1 MPSDRPRD
9 HDHETVSLEDRLW
22 LAWNAIL
29 LTQRVRPVHGRT
41 YVLSGEA
48 TVTGELQ
55 SWGVTT
61 LSDLPR
67 PTYTKRTKHSEAFR
81 EAGNQWRNADENWL
95 ERWRK
100 TTAVLSCA
108 KEDAPLPLLLHVAL
122 EAFVNAMLQKRIDFR
137 VPTFVR
143 AAEGVLAVPRHGGQC
158 EFARRA
164 IRIARSLADHY
175 YVGGQDIQARF
186 EQLYKHRNECVHGK
200 LPFPNAYEE
209 GTQNVGQDAA
219 VRVEYLAEA
228 LAREAI
234 LAALRD
240 PAKLIEFESR
250 DRLEDAWAKGRFP

>member
-1 MPSDRPRD
+1 VAKNHRRSVVCEGGCSTAFAPACRPGG
-9 HDHETVSLEDRLW
+9 
-22 LAWNAIL
+22 
-29 LTQRVRPVHGRT
+29 VR
-41 YVLSGEA
+41 E
-48 TVTGELQ
+48 
-55 SWGVTT
+55 
-61 LSDLPR
+61 
-67 PTYTKRTKHSEAFR
+67 
-81 EAGNQWRNADENWL
+81 RN
-95 ERWRK
+95 
-100 TTAVLSCA
+100 
-108 KEDAPLPLLLHVAL
+108 
-122 EAFVNAMLQKRIDFR
+122 
-137 VPTFVR
+137 
-143 AAEGVLAVPRHGGQC
+143 
-158 EFARRA
+158 
-164 IRIARSLADHY
+164 ARSLADHY